1 MIYNACTANLI
12 LQLISLKSAMATSA
26 AEKVVNGNYSSQQ
39 GYGHA
44 EAYQPGQLSESS
56 QGSAQFGEQHHA
68 ASAAG
73 PTAEEEKPI
82 PKEMIGWYFVEQ
94 YYNTMSKEPGNLH
107 VRLHYA
113 IIIRC
118 RR

>member
-1 MIYNACTANLI
+1 
-12 LQLISLKSAMATSA
+12 MATSTT
-26 AEKVVNGNYSSQQ
+26 EKVVNGNYGPQH

-44 EAYQPGQLSESS
+44 EAYQPGQNTDSL
-56 QGSAQFGEQHHA
+56 QAGAQFGEQNPTA
-68 ASAAG
+68 AAAV

-107 VRLHYA
+107 VRLQRTV
-113 IIIRC
+113 IVE
-118 RR
+118 RRD